1 MIAITTVLI
10 GFERRIKVSCKV
22 SRAKMHYNDDVLWSY
37 TTMQI
42 SRHWR
47 LNSQR
52 YRLQG
57 VRYENGEVS
66 LQNRPTFLTVQQQQ
80 ETKTEIQN
88 TKPELKAAS

>member
-1 MIAITTVLI
+1 
-10 GFERRIKVSCKV
+10 
-22 SRAKMHYNDDVLWSY
+22 
-37 TTMQI
+37 MQI

-66 LQNRPTFLTVQQQQ
+66 LQARPAPLNTQ
-80 ETKTEIQN
+80 EIRAAVVRDE
-88 TKPELKAAS
+88 KPIKAELKAAS

>member
-1 MIAITTVLI
+1 
-10 GFERRIKVSCKV
+10 
-22 SRAKMHYNDDVLWSY
+22 
-37 TTMQI
+37 MQI

-66 LQNRPTFLTVQQQQ
+66 LQNRPTFLTVQQPL
-80 ETKTEIQN
+80 ETKTVN
-88 TKPELKAAS
+88 HTNRVELKATSLG